1 MLLYGASLLNKF
13 HIYPNK
19 SHINQTKKV
28 SSSSV
33 TEDVQDALVTGGV
46 WYEASD
52 QSFEKMFLYLFFK
65 NLFQLTW
72 STMCDFLDFG
82 LT

>member
-1 MLLYGASLLNKF
+1 MLLYGASLLNIF

-33 TEDVQDALVTGGV
+33 TEGVQDALVTGI
-46 WYEASD
+46 WYMYVLNEYY
-52 QSFEKMFLYLFFK
+52 QYFEKTFFITFL
-65 NLFQLTW
+65 
-72 STMCDFLDFG
+72 
-82 LT
+82 